1 MLSENAMNRALELT
15 CTLREGVG
23 LLLLYHLF
31 TYPVDVAAQ

>member
-1 MLSENAMNRALELT
+1 MKCTLELT
-15 CTLREGVG
+15 CDLREGVG

>member
-1 MLSENAMNRALELT
+1 MLFENCMKRTLELT
-15 CTLREGVG
+15 RNSRERVG